1 MLAIFSDMQELLPEV
16 NAVLESGKDNTKPLD
31 NVDTKLLAV
40 PEIVNVTIP
49 IQCLVE
55 EESRIILYE
64 GSKSG
69 LAGFFDPCDD
79 KDKHLVI
86 QYSYRGQVHQAQ
98 IQDRDQL
105 RCPRI
110 AHQLAK

>member
-1 MLAIFSDMQELLPEV
+1 MKQ
-16 NAVLESGKDNTKPLD
+16 T
-31 NVDTKLLAV
+31 
-40 PEIVNVTIP
+40 IVNVTIP

-55 EESRIILYE
+55 EESRLILYE

-69 LAGFFDPCDD
+69 LAGFFDPCED

-86 QYSYRGQVHQAQ
+86 QYSYRGQIHQAQ
-98 IQDRDQL
+98 IQDREQL

-110 AHQLAK
+110 AHQLPTAD